1 MIGRISVHFRPYLRF
16 AHDPPCQAPLSL
28 HPPIVER
35 GDCSREGLA
44 DVGYKNTAAPHALLF
59 KTKSRNRIRPTRSFV
74 PPRRASAL
82 ALSLAQTT
90 TPHILLPHGWART
103 CTLSCGFFHTPKE
116 ARCASTDA
124 DVASSSMAAN
134 TKLNLIAIL
143 PQGRIIICATFSAI
157 AMVGA
162 LVLPDTIDGMI
173 DASTT
178 RKPSMPR
185 TRAAGSTTDA
195 KSLPMRHVPTG

>member
-1 MIGRISVHFRPYLRF
+1 MIRPVRHPFPSIRRSSSVV
-16 AHDPPCQAPLSL
+16 
-28 HPPIVER
+28 IVPEKVWPMSGTKTLPR
-35 GDCSREGLA
+35 HTPFFSG
-44 DVGYKNTAAPHALLF
+44 
-59 KTKSRNRIRPTRSFV
+59 TKSRNRIRPTRSFV

-124 DVASSSMAAN
+124 DAASSSMAAN

-195 KSLPMRHVPTG
+195 ESLPMRHVPTG